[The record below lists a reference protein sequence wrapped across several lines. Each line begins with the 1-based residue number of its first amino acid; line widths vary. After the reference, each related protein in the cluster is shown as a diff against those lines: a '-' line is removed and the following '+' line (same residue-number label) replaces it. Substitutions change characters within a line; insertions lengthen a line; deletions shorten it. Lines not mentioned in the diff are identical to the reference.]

1 MRSAHWTAALI
12 VINAPRKFA
21 IVMSLAAAVASA
33 QTPSQPP
40 APAKTGQAAISGLV
54 LDSLHGSYLKGA
66 EVMISGVNRTVMTDS
81 AGRFTAAELPPGN
94 YQVGVFHPLL
104 DTLGLSL
111 ATKSFF
117 LGADS
122 LSIVVLAVP
131 SAATLIERSC
141 AGRPMT
147 QGGSAI
153 IGRVVDPETLDPIA
167 RAQVSVAWTQV
178 EVSKEVGVRRSP
190 RMLYDSTDANGSF
203 RICGLPSSLR
213 ATLQAT
219 RGRAI
224 TAEVPVV
231 LGDEPRELFARTLL
245 LTKTD
250 SVLKVGTGIVRGR
263 VTLGGAAGGGSR
275 VELVGTEI
283 VAATNDRGEFS
294 LTGVPAGTHVIL
306 ARHLG
311 YGAASVPVDL
321 VGREPKR
328 VTIDL
333 PKYVPMM
340 DPVLVSA
347 RRNRSLD
354 QVGFNERKRTGGGR
368 YVTREEIERSNPT
381 YLSDILRRV
390 SGLKVEYEDGRE
402 VIRSSRGTTGF
413 SGEGCVQYYVDDML
427 WQSMTPGDVNDF
439 VTVGEVM
446 GIEVYADATVPAR
459 YMRGGEVCTT
469 IVVWTRMRI
478 REQ

>member
-1 MRSAHWTAALI
+1 MRFLRFLL
-12 VINAPRKFA
+12 V
-21 IVMSLAAAVASA
+21 SLSFISTSGSA
-33 QTPSQPP
+33 QVSPQPP

-54 LDSLHGSYLKGA
+54 LDSLHGSYLQGA
-66 EVMISGVNRTVMTDS
+66 EVMISGVNRTIMTDS

-131 SAATLIERSC
+131 SAATLIGRSC

-250 SVLKVGTGIVRGR
+250 SVIKVGTGIVRGR

-340 DPVLVSA
+340 DPVFVSA

-354 QVGFNERKRTGGGR
+354 QVGFNERKRSGGGR

-413 SGEGCVQYYVDDML
+413 SSEACVQYYVDDMP
-427 WQSMTPGDVNDF
+427 WQSMTPGDVNDY

-446 GIEVYADATVPAR
+446 GIEVYTDATVPAR
-459 YMRGGEVCTT
+459 YMKGGEVCTT

>member
-1 MRSAHWTAALI
+1 VDARQDRGYLN

-33 QTPSQPP
+33 QTTSQPP
-40 APAKTGQAAISGLV
+40 AAAKTGQAAISGLV
-54 LDSLHGSYLKGA
+54 LDSLHGSYLRGA

-131 SAATLIERSC
+131 SAATLIGRSC

-178 EVSKEVGVRRSP
+178 EVSKEVGIRRSP

-250 SVLKVGTGIVRGR
+250 SVIKVGTGIVRGR

-354 QVGFNERKRTGGGR
+354 RVGFNERKRMGGGR

-413 SGEGCVQYYVDDML
+413 SSEACVQYYVDDMP
-427 WQSMTPGDVNDF
+427 WQSMTPGDVNDY

-446 GIEVYADATVPAR
+446 GIEVYTDATVPAR
-459 YMRGGEVCTT
+459 YMKGGEVCTT